1 MRIFSLAVAVAMA
14 ALCAAPALACEGG
27 QCPVAAQA
35 AGAPARPPKPIPDQ
49 EPEVT
54 LQVRTML
61 LEYAE
66 GKVAPERYT
75 ERAGAALF
83 PGPAKQLEACLR
95 GFGALDTLQLLE
107 RKTDGEDRQYRYRA
121 LYRNAAALVDITFNK
136 AGRVSRFSVCAV
148 KS

>member
-1 MRIFSLAVAVAMA
+1 MRIFSLAVTIA
-14 ALCAAPALACEGG
+14 ALCAAPRLALACQGTE
-27 QCPVAAQA
+27 CPAATQP

-54 LQVRTML
+54 QQVRTIL
-61 LEYAE
+61 LQHAD
-66 GKVAPERYT
+66 GKAAPERYT

-95 GFGALDTLQLLE
+95 GYGALDTLQLLE

-121 LYRNAAALVDITFNK
+121 IYRNAQALVDITFNK
-136 AGRVSRFSVCAV
+136 AGRVSRFSVCGV
-148 KS
+148 P